1 LKWKKAYSCSKANK
15 LYNTVLTIDV
25 NVYFNI
31 VNYLILIINAVNYL
45 NSLKYS
51 FKISTTL

>member
-1 LKWKKAYSCSKANK
+1 MEKSLQLQQSK
-15 LYNTVLTIDV
+15 LYNTVLTIIDV
-25 NVYFNI
+25 NAYFNI